1 MSWDCVA
8 FKGSREGVL
17 LVIDEKTDFHGI
29 ITRLREKLTAAADF
43 FAGATVTVD
52 AGQRQLSTRE
62 WNQLHGVLANHGLAV
77 QELRRAEPR
86 AASSSLAA
94 VAPSMAAAGEC
105 ETQALVV
112 HRTLR
117 SGQRVLY
124 DGTVVVVG
132 DVNPGAEV
140 VAGGDIIVLG
150 ACRGMA
156 RAGAY
161 GNERAT
167 VTANKL
173 LPTQLRIGRFIARA
187 PDAPMKALC
196 PETARVKDGA
206 VVVEPAGR

>member
-1 MSWDCVA
+1 MSGNCVA

-17 LVIDEKTDFHGI
+17 LILDETADFTGI
-29 ITRLREKLTAAADF
+29 IARLREKMAAAADF
-43 FAGATVTVD
+43 FAGATITVD
-52 AGQRQLSTRE
+52 PGRRKLSSQEWGQLR
-62 WNQLHGVLANHGLAV
+62 GVLADYGLTV
-77 QELRRAEPR
+77 QELRREEPA
-86 AASSSLAA
+86 AASQSAA
-94 VAPSMAAAGEC
+94 TMTPAVSGAGEY

-140 VAGGDIIVLG
+140 VAGGDIIILG
-150 ACRGMA
+150 TCRGVA

-161 GNERAT
+161 GNEKAT
-167 VTANKL
+167 VTANRL
-173 LPTQLRIGRFIARA
+173 LPVQLRIGRIIARA
-187 PDAPMKALC
+187 PDAPVKASC
-196 PETARVKDGA
+196 PETARVKDGT